1 MELKL
6 ASMDLGQTLAKGQAK
21 PQTTSIVI
29 EDLANEMESKEGMQ
43 ILYFD
48 RSCKDKDLKK
58 AKALIEAKGKT
69 VYMGEVRY
77 GLDSADMI
85 YEFRII

>member
-1 MELKL
+1 
-6 ASMDLGQTLAKGQAK
+6 MDLGQTSTKGTK
-21 PQTTSIVI
+21 PQTTSVVI
-29 EDLANEMESKEGMQ
+29 EDLADELESKKGMQ
-43 ILYFD
+43 FLYFD

-69 VYMGEVRY
+69 VYTGEVRY